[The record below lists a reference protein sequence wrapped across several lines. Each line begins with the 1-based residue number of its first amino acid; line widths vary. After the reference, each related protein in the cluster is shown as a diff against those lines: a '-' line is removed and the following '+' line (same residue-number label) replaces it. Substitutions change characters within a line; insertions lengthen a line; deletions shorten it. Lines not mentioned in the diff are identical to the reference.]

1 MGGIKISIKA
11 TEIRGKQVYTA
22 IGKFVGTVEDLE
34 FDTLTS
40 VASGLH
46 VKLKKP
52 VENRSI
58 ISIPFSWIKAIG
70 DIVLI
75 RKPTDPS

>member
-1 MGGIKISIKA
+1 
-11 TEIRGKQVYTA
+11 
-22 IGKFVGTVEDLE
+22 VGTVEDIE
-34 FDTLTS
+34 FDNLIS

-52 VENRSI
+52 VENKST

-70 DIVLI
+70 DIILI
-75 RKPTDPS
+75 RKPTETS

>member
-1 MGGIKISIKA
+1 MEISIRA
-11 TEIRGKQVYTA
+11 TTIRGKQIYTT
-22 IGKFVGTVEDLE
+22 IGKFVGTVADVELDFE
-34 FDTLTS
+34 AG

-52 VENRSI
+52 VENRNT

-70 DIVLI
+70 DII
-75 RKPTDPS
+75 IIKRPQTR

>member
-1 MGGIKISIKA
+1 VGI
-11 TEIRGKQVYTA
+11 
-22 IGKFVGTVEDLE
+22 VEDVEL
-34 FDTLTS
+34 DNS
-40 VASGLH
+40 ISAASGLH

-52 VENRSI
+52 VENKNT

-75 RKPTDPS
+75 RKPTEPS

>member
-1 MGGIKISIKA
+1 
-11 TEIRGKQVYTA
+11 VYTT
-22 IGKFVGTVEDLE
+22 IGKFVGTVEDVEL
-34 FDTLTS
+34 DTS
-40 VASGLH
+40 ISAVSGLH

-52 VENRSI
+52 VENKNT

-75 RKPTDPS
+75 RKPTEPA